1 MKIILAKLTLIMV
14 LLLSIFS
21 YVKFHKE
28 ESYNKISVI
37 PIFTD
42 KETNCQYFVYNDRMM
57 PRFDNTGKQIC
68 TDIKPIQ

>member
-1 MKIILAKLTLIMV
+1 MGAANYFIVKNE
-14 LLLSIFS
+14 
-21 YVKFHKE
+21 VKFK
-28 ESYNKISVI
+28 SISVI